1 MACVVCGDVHILLN
15 AIWSFFI
22 FFVLWFYCLNQI
34 RETRKA
40 VRDSES
46 GIEKMAVGRHVNDR
60 GHVVT
65 RQRDTRTGDME
76 ENQDYLNFDECE

>member
-1 MACVVCGDVHILLN
+1 MC
-15 AIWSFFI
+15 
-22 FFVLWFYCLNQI
+22 QI

-46 GIEKMAVGRHVNDR
+46 GVEKMAVGRHLNDR
-60 GHVVT
+60 GHVIT

-76 ENQDYLNFDECE
+76 ENQDYLNFDECQWIIVVYHVFKKVINLI